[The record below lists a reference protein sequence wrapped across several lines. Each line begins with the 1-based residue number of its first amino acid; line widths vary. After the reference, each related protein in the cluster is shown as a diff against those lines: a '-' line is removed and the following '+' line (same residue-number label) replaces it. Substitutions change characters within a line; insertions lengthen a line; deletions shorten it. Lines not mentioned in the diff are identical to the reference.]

1 MRTSFDMRAEE
12 YDSWYDRHIKVFD
25 SELAAIRKV
34 LGPIQAEQRC
44 LEIGVGTGRFAQA
57 LHITYG
63 VDPSPGMLELAR
75 KRNIVCVQAV
85 AESLP
90 FKEKSFD
97 VILMVTV
104 DCFLTDLQQAFSEVY
119 RTLKTDSKLILGM
132 VDRNTELGNV
142 YETKY
147 EKKQH
152 EKGFYT
158 CARLHSVKE
167 VSECIHEAGFRDITM
182 VQTLFRPLEMI
193 ADVEPFRSGYGEG
206 GFVVIGANK
215 GEHNTVDK
223 YSKTNI

>member
-1 MRTSFDMRAEE
+1 
-12 YDSWYDRHIKVFD
+12 
-25 SELAAIRKV
+25 
-34 LGPIQAEQRC
+34 
-44 LEIGVGTGRFAQA
+44 
-57 LHITYG
+57 
-63 VDPSPGMLELAR
+63 MLELAR

-104 DCFLTDLQQAFSEVY
+104 DCFLTDPQQAFSEVY
-119 RTLKTDSKLILGM
+119 RTLKTDSRLILGM

-152 EKGFYT
+152 EKRFYT
-158 CARLHSVKE
+158 CARLHSVEE
-167 VSECIHEAGFRDITM
+167 VSECIREAGFRDITM